1 MANGEVVDR
10 QWLVYSKIKDGVF
23 CFCCVLF
30 SQGKSESN
38 LANIK
43 EGVNDWKH
51 LSQKLLQHERSKPH
65 YLSLKQW
72 YYFKIGL
79 KSLATIDQQHL
90 AQIEKEKNHWRA
102 MLQRIL
108 CIIQYLSKHNDVFRG
123 KSDVLFTKNNGK
135 FLGLI
140 KMLSKFDSVTIEHV
154 RRIKNVETHTHYL
167 GHDIQDELINLM
179 ANEVKKKS

>member
-1 MANGEVVDR
+1 M
-10 QWLVYSKIKDGVF
+10 F

-30 SQGKSESN
+30 SQGNSESN

-72 YYFKIGL
+72 YDLKIGL

-90 AQIEKEKNHWRA
+90 AQI
-102 MLQRIL
+102 
-108 CIIQYLSKHNDVFRG
+108 
-123 KSDVLFTKNNGK
+123 
-135 FLGLI
+135 
-140 KMLSKFDSVTIEHV
+140 
-154 RRIKNVETHTHYL
+154 
-167 GHDIQDELINLM
+167 
-179 ANEVKKKS
+179 